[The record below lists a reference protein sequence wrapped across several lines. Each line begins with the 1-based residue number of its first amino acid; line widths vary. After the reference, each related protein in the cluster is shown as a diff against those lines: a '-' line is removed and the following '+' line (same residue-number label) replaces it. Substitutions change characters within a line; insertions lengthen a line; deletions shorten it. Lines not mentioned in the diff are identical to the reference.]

1 MSRDPYSSRDPHSSR
16 VPQPPNPRIRP
27 GTLRPPSQSG
37 SVAGST
43 SGASVSSS
51 ATAVQSSP
59 SLLTTLTK
67 PTTAGYPATEVI
79 KFLIEI
85 VGRDVVS
92 FRRNAQLSYL
102 LVDRARDICDA
113 INGHIKKTESGSG
126 TDSDWASFEK
136 FSDAIDPVEE

>member
-1 MSRDPYSSRDPHSSR
+1 MPAA
-16 VPQPPNPRIRP
+16 PNPRPRRP
-27 GTLRPPSQSG
+27 VPLVGQVT
-37 SVAGST
+37 VKGST
-43 SGASVSSS
+43 SDADSSS
-51 ATAVQSSP
+51 TTAGPP

-67 PTTAGYPATEVI
+67 LTTEGYPATEVI
-79 KFLIEI
+79 KFLIEV

-113 INGHIKKTESGSG
+113 INVHIKKTESGSG

-136 FSDAIDPVEE
+136 FSAAIDPVEE